1 MDKKKLG
8 IILVVVLVIVLIIA
22 ASIGGSGSKSEGSST
37 GKDSGSY
44 DAEQIVENAQ
54 KESDAVKDS
63 EKKELTN
70 INVDTYLE
78 YFNGEEKKV
87 ILLARP
93 TCGYCEIAMPIIQK
107 VAKDYDLEINYLNSD
122 EFEGEDEA
130 KFVASSEEF
139 KEYGTPTLFIVSNG
153 EVVSMVEGLTD
164 YAHYEQFFKDNG
176 FID

>member
-37 GKDSGSY
+37 SGENY
-44 DAEQIVENAQ
+44 DADQIVENAQ
-54 KESDAVKDS
+54 KESEAVKDS

>member
-37 GKDSGSY
+37 SGENY
-44 DAEQIVENAQ
+44 DADQIVENAQ
-54 KESDAVKDS
+54 KESEAVKDS

-70 INVDTYLE
+70 IKVDTYLE
-78 YFNGEEKKV
+78 YFNGADKKV

-107 VAKDYDLEINYLNSD
+107 LAKDYDLEINYLNSD

-130 KFVASSEEF
+130 KFVASSEDF

-153 EVVSMVEGLTD
+153 EVISMVEGLTD
-164 YAHYEQFFKDNG
+164 YAHYERFFKENG